1 MFVKHNKRNRQMSE
15 SWPTVALLTFSGG
28 LQDAYSYC
36 VRGKVFANAQ
46 TGNIVLMSQ
55 ALFTGNWGTVLHYL
69 IPLFAFA
76 CGVFAAEQVRA
87 RYGQL
92 QTVHWRQLIVLAEL
106 VLLFIV
112 GFFPSSVDFGANALV
127 SFACAM
133 QVQAFR
139 KVNGYPYASTMCI
152 GNLRSGMDAF
162 SAYLR
167 TREQPLL
174 KKAGHYFGIIGIF
187 ALGAGTGGAL
197 CPLLGLRTV
206 WICCVLLAAG
216 FALMFVRQ
224 EIEENEQI
232 QTAWAQARAD
242 ATKAEA
248 DVRAIGRALEDEL
261 HQEAQA
267 LHHPDTK

>member
-1 MFVKHNKRNRQMSE
+1 MVKKQKNQKQMSE

-55 ALFTGNWGTVLHYL
+55 GLFAGDWGVVLHYL
-69 IPLFAFA
+69 IPLLAFA
-76 CGVFAAEQVRA
+76 CGVFAAEQIRA
-87 RYGQL
+87 RYGCL
-92 QTVHWRQLIVLAEL
+92 QTVHWRQLIVLGEAI
-106 VLLFIV
+106 LLFAV
-112 GFFPSSVDFGANALV
+112 GFLPSSVDLAANALV

-152 GNLRSGMDAF
+152 GNLRSGVDAF

-167 TREQPLL
+167 TKDHSLL
-174 KKAGHYFGIIGIF
+174 RKAGHYFGIIGIF
-187 ALGAGTGGAL
+187 ALGAGVGSAL
-197 CPLLGLRTV
+197 CSYLEARTIWV
-206 WICCVLLAAG
+206 CCALLAIS
-216 FALMFVRQ
+216 FILMFVRQ
-224 EIEENEQI
+224 EIEENAEI

-248 DVRAIGRALEDEL
+248 DVRAIGRALEEEL
-261 HQEAQA
+261 HQQAQA
-267 LHHPDTK
+267 LHHPDDR